1 VRSRGLWIGLSVFI
15 VVVGGTVWA
24 VRATNFTFPPT
35 RKRAFPGFDVRL
47 PYGATDAE
55 AKNYRKGR
63 LTVSS
68 IGSLT
73 PSVDVRWEP
82 GDLYG
87 DEEIALAQKA
97 MASELREELTPFA
110 ITSDVA
116 IAGKNATRTWAA
128 LVGKRAVWT
137 TQIACGVRR
146 VTLTTLG
153 GTSNAERVH
162 RRTAGSF
169 HCHPDAAQERTATQV
184 PVVFDVG
191 KGWFH
196 QPSTD
201 GDFRITNGHLGMI
214 ARPFSRVDPADI
226 RQVIEAVMPS
236 FKFGERVGD
245 DWPISMDVDGEE
257 LRGWMTSRACPD
269 SSHLLLM
276 SIGEADQQDEARA
289 LLKRARCQR
298 TDEPAQTFP
307 DLPAPSGNDPPARP

>member
-35 RKRAFPGFDVRL
+35 RPRAFPGFDVRL
-47 PYGATDAE
+47 PVGATDAE
-55 AKNYRKGR
+55 DKNYRKGR

-68 IGSLT
+68 IASLT

-97 MASELREELTPFA
+97 MASVLREELTPFA

-116 IAGKNATRTWAA
+116 IAGKNATRSWAA

-169 HCHPDAAQERTATQV
+169 HCHPDAAQERTAMQV

-201 GDFRITNGHLGMI
+201 GDYRITNGHLGMI

-245 DWPISMDVDGEE
+245 DWPISLNVDGEE

-269 SSHLLLM
+269 NSHLLLM

-307 DLPAPSGNDPPARP
+307 DLPARSGE